1 MWTLIFERIYF
12 LSGYSSALTNA
23 YINEWKNK
31 NEPHAPVGA
40 EYRNLYISKFQND
53 LHKNIALIEVL
64 ILICPLLGLLGT
76 VTGMIDVFGAMSA
89 FANGDVKL
97 LATGVSKATLPTMA
111 GMVSAVTG
119 IIMVTLLK
127 NIIEKRQRSFSK
139 ELITI
144 ANSE

>member
-1 MWTLIFERIYF
+1 
-12 LSGYSSALTNA
+12 
-23 YINEWKNK
+23 
-31 NEPHAPVGA
+31 
-40 EYRNLYISKFQND
+40 
-53 LHKNIALIEVL
+53 
-64 ILICPLLGLLGT
+64 
-76 VTGMIDVFGAMSA
+76 MIDVFGAMSA